1 MIKTITVI
9 NHLGDSLTIDLFNP
23 WASGLIIEKIEGLGP
38 PKATIKTTAIATM
51 DGDLFN
57 SSRATSRDISIDFRF
72 LFDPD
77 IETVR
82 QRTYKYFPIKRQV
95 TLIIETDSR
104 TLATYG
110 YVETNVPTIFSENE
124 GCRISLICPEA
135 YLYAYGDEGIQ
146 SLAFSSI
153 ELNFEFEF
161 EDPNQ
166 ESPTLLMSE
175 VALRKE
181 RVFFY
186 DGDAEAGVIILID
199 AVGPATNIRI
209 MDTVQRKIMPIDT
222 TKLPDGV
229 LKAGDRL
236 IINTNP
242 GEKAVT
248 LLRAGVL
255 TNVLSALGR
264 NSDWISVS
272 KGDNRF
278 AYTADTGETN
288 LNITIES
295 RLLYEGI

>member
-1 MIKTITVI
+1 M
-9 NHLGDSLTIDLFNP
+9 G
-23 WASGLIIEKIEGLGP
+23 
-38 PKATIKTTAIATM
+38 
-51 DGDLFN
+51 
-57 SSRATSRDISIDFRF
+57 
-72 LFDPD
+72 
-77 IETVR
+77 
-82 QRTYKYFPIKRQV
+82 
-95 TLIIETDSR
+95 
-104 TLATYG
+104 
-110 YVETNVPTIFSENE
+110 
-124 GCRISLICPEA
+124 
-135 YLYAYGDEGIQ
+135 
-146 SLAFSSI
+146 
-153 ELNFEFEF
+153 
-161 EDPNQ
+161 
-166 ESPTLLMSE
+166 E

-199 AVGPATNIRI
+199 AIGPATNIRI

-229 LKAGDRL
+229 LKAGDRI

-242 GEKAVT
+242 GEKDVT
-248 LLRAGVL
+248 LLRAGAL

-272 KGDNRF
+272 TGDNRF